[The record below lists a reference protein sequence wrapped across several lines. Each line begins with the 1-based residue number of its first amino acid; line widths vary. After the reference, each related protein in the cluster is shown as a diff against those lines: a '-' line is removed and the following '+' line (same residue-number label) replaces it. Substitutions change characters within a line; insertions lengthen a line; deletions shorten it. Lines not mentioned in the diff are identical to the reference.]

1 MYTII
6 LTSKYLKYC
15 SLLTLTNFRKHQQN
29 TAYPPVDGVTVVRR
43 LLSFTTRDGHL
54 ALATPAAQNSLRNS
68 LRHQHSLRHQNT
80 TRARVDPHTTQANT
94 ARGLGYAAYPPSLR
108 HENATRA
115 TRPGANINPEPTTT
129 RPWDSGADEIVLS
142 GHQAGARYDQISAHL
157 FSQGYDSSNAIVS
170 ASLHRQIDGLERVG
184 SPWDHHA
191 DEIVLFAFRCGQR
204 VPRIAATLHRNG
216 YESSVA
222 LVVASLN
229 RQGVNV

>member
-6 LTSKYLKYC
+6 STSKCLKYC
-15 SLLTLTNFRKHQQN
+15 SLLTLTNPCKHQQN
-29 TAYPPVDGVTVVRR
+29 TAYPPVDGVTVVGR
-43 LLSFTTRDGHL
+43 LLSFTTRDGHF
-54 ALATPAAQNSLRNS
+54 ALATPAAQNSLR
-68 LRHQHSLRHQNT
+68 HQNT
-80 TRARVDPHTTQANT
+80 TRATVDTHTTQANA
-94 ARGLGYAAYPPSLR
+94 ARGLGYAANPPSLR
-108 HENATRA
+108 HENATHA
-115 TRPGANINPEPTTT
+115 TADTQPGANLDPEPTTT

-184 SPWDHHA
+184 SPWDYHA

-216 YESSVA
+216 YASSVA
-222 LVVASLN
+222 LVVESLN
-229 RQGVNV
+229 RQGINV

>member
-15 SLLTLTNFRKHQQN
+15 SLLTLTNFRKQQQN
-29 TAYPPVDGVTVVRR
+29 TAYPPVDGVTVVGR

-54 ALATPAAQNSLRNS
+54 ALATPAAQNSLR
-68 LRHQHSLRHQNT
+68 HQ
-80 TRARVDPHTTQANT
+80 HTTQANA

-108 HENATRA
+108 HKNATRA
-115 TRPGANINPEPTTT
+115 TADTRPGATVDPEPTIT

-157 FSQGYDSSNAIVS
+157 FSQGYDSSNTIVS